1 MSSNGETI
9 QPFKN
14 LGVKIRLA
22 RVRLQE
28 SVADVS
34 GAIEIDTETLRK
46 IERGEQ
52 PPSEEILLL
61 LISYLDINDTD
72 AVRLW
77 QLAGYQGTP
86 YGATAEETDTATAL
100 MPLDLRVVYTDG
112 VHIAKNDFGVVMNF
126 LQSTGFGQPLAIARV
141 GMSKNHAEQVLALL
155 QKVLATPDS
164 GRQPKILPST
174 STQPSQADE
183 R

>member
-1 MSSNGETI
+1 MSDNGAL

-14 LGVKIRLA
+14 LGVKLRLA

-28 SVADVS
+28 SLADVS
-34 GAIEIDTETLRK
+34 GAIEVDSETLRK

-52 PPSEEILLL
+52 PPSEETLLL
-61 LISYLDINDTD
+61 LISYLDINDNE

-77 QLAGYQGTP
+77 ELAGFQGTP
-86 YGATAEETDTATAL
+86 YGTTSEEPDTGTAL

-112 VHIAKNDFGVVMNF
+112 VHISKNDFGVVMNF

-155 QKVLATPDS
+155 QKVLADPDS